1 MKKKSVKKV
10 AKKSAPKKKI
20 VAKSSTVSHHSIGI
34 QPLGEKVLIRPFTEE
49 EMAKKSAFG
58 IIIPDTAA
66 KDKTDR
72 GEVVA
77 VGEGHRDDK
86 GVVHPVR
93 VKIGQK
99 VLFQWG
105 DKIEFE
111 GKEYFLVSES
121 NLIGIIK

>member
-1 MKKKSVKKV
+1 MKKKV
-10 AKKSAPKKKI
+10 AKKKSVQKKAAPKSKPK
-20 VAKSSTVSHHSIGI
+20 VAHSGIGI
-34 QPLGEKVLIRPFTEE
+34 RPLGEKVLIRPFSEE

-58 IIIPDTAA
+58 IILPDTAS

-86 GVVHPVR
+86 GVLHPVR
-93 VKIGQK
+93 VQVGDK

-105 DKIEFE
+105 DKVEFE
-111 GKEYFLVSES
+111 GKEYFLVSDS
-121 NLIGIIK
+121 NLIGIIN

>member
-1 MKKKSVKKV
+1 MKKKATKKV
-10 AKKSAPKKKI
+10 VKKSATKSKPKTKTAI
-20 VAKSSTVSHHSIGI
+20 THSAIGI

-58 IIIPDTAA
+58 IILPDSSA

-86 GVVHPVR
+86 GVMHPIR
-93 VKIGQK
+93 VKVGDK

-111 GKEYFLVSES
+111 GKEYFLVSDS

>member
-1 MKKKSVKKV
+1 MKKKATKKV
-10 AKKSAPKKKI
+10 VKKSAPKSKPKTKTTI
-20 VAKSSTVSHHSIGI
+20 THSAIGI

-58 IIIPDTAA
+58 IILPDSSA

-86 GVVHPVR
+86 GVMHPIR
-93 VKIGQK
+93 VKVGDK

-111 GKEYFLVSES
+111 GKEYFLVSDS